1 MKADVWSLYR
11 HMLRSRKFEEVVSIL
26 WQQGKISGEMHL
38 GVGEEG
44 IVAGVVPQLQ
54 EGDALTLDHRGTS
67 ALVMRGVGLELLLR
81 ELLGHSDGLCKGM
94 GGHMHLFSHEHLA
107 ASSGI
112 VGASGPAA
120 VGFALAG
127 QQLRPGSVAVAFF
140 GDGAI
145 NQGALMES
153 FNLAVVW
160 ELPVIFVC
168 KNNDWAITTRSD
180 AVTGGTVSQ
189 RAASF
194 GLPVVDVNGVDVE
207 SVWEVAAQAFAR
219 ARNGD
224 GPTFIHA
231 TCARMEGHFLGDP
244 TVKTAK
250 NPVAGFKPYAGP
262 LARAATASGGAS
274 LAQRVAGL
282 KSISTMI
289 RRTMADQHWRRRD
302 PLQALRRKLYVDEIR
317 LDQIEQDIS
326 QEIQQVVESALAD

>member
-1 MKADVWSLYR
+1 MKPDVWLLYR
-11 HMLRSRKFEEVVSIL
+11 QMLRSRKFEEAVSVL

-44 IVAGVVPQLQ
+44 IIAGVVAQLQ
-54 EGDALTLDHRGTS
+54 DGDALTLDHRGTS
-67 ALVMRGVGLELLLR
+67 ALVVRGVDLLLLLR
-81 ELLGHSDGLCKGM
+81 ELLGCSDGLCGGM
-94 GGHMHLFSHEHLA
+94 GGHMHLFSREHLA

-120 VGFALAG
+120 AGFALAG

-145 NQGALMES
+145 NQGMLMEA

-168 KNNDWAITTRSD
+168 KNNEWAITTRSD

-194 GLPVVDVNGVDVE
+194 GLPVADVNGVDVE

-231 TCARMEGHFLGDP
+231 ACARMEGHFLGDP
-244 TVKTAK
+244 TVKTAR
-250 NPVAGFKPYAGP
+250 NLVAGLKPYAGP

-274 LAQRVAGL
+274 LAERVAGL

-302 PLQALRRKLYVDEIR
+302 PLQALRRKLYVDKAR
-317 LDQIEQDIS
+317 LDQIEQEVI
-326 QEIQQVVESALAD
+326 QEIRDVVESALAA